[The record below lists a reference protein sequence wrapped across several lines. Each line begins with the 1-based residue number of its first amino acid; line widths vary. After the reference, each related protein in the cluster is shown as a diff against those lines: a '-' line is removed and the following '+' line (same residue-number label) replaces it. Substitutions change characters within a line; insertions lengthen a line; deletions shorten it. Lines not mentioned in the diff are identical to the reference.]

1 MIRKYGM
8 IDPAPGRTGPVGP
21 MGPTGPQGL
30 QGIRGPGGSQGYKGD
45 IGPTGPTGPSGP
57 TGPPGDVMNTELDN
71 RIKSLESRIFK
82 LEKLFLASSTSN
94 PLPNVINQ

>member
-8 IDPAPGRTGPVGP
+8 IDPAPGRPGVPGPIGP
-21 MGPTGPQGL
+21 IGPTGPQGL

-45 IGPTGPTGPSGP
+45 VGP
-57 TGPPGDVMNTELDN
+57 TGPPGPSGDVMSAELEN
-71 RIKSLESRIFK
+71 RIKSLETRIFK
-82 LEKLFLASSTSN
+82 LEKLFLSSSTSSN

>member
-8 IDPAPGRTGPVGP
+8 IDPAPGRSGPIGP
-21 MGPTGPQGL
+21 IGPTGPQGI

-45 IGPTGPTGPSGP
+45 MGP
-57 TGPPGDVMNTELDN
+57 TGPPGPPGDAMNPDLDN
-71 RIKSLESRIFK
+71 RIKSLETRIFK
-82 LEKLFLASSTSN
+82 LEKLFLASSSSN